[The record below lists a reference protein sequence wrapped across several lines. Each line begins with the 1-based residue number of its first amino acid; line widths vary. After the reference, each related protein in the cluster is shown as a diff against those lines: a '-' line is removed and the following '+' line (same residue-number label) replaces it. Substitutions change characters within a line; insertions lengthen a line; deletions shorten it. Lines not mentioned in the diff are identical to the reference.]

1 MTCIPIPCTMH
12 GATHGTKATHNAQC
26 INIQNNAKNK
36 RMLQKHAK
44 ICKPSPTMAFKKTM
58 ATKRDEQKGG
68 PTTVRDPLK
77 RDPRHKTRRG
87 TQQTRHTPHKLC
99 DGGHSP
105 SPIRPRTPR
114 RSAHPSPLVEN
125 PVDNS
130 SNPDHNV
137 TAIMWKT
144 FHPVENPVE
153 NPTTHD
159 PHHSI

>member
-1 MTCIPIPCTMH
+1 MVQRMVQRQHASTMH
-12 GATHGTKATHNAQC
+12 KHTKQC
-26 INIQNNAKNK
+26 KKQKKCYKN
-36 RMLQKHAK
+36 MQKHAK
-44 ICKPSPTMAFKKTM
+44 RETTMAFKKTM

-77 RDPRHKTRRG
+77 WDPRHTNKTG
-87 TQQTRHTPHKLC
+87 NTQTRHTPHILC

-114 RSAHPSPLVEN
+114 RSAHPSLLVEN

-130 SNPDHNV
+130 SNPDHSV

-144 FHPVENPVE
+144 FHLVDNPVE
-153 NPTTHD
+153 NPTTRD
-159 PHHSI
+159 THHSI